1 LRPARPGAAT
11 QGLAANTHRER
22 VALVTGA
29 AGGIGAATA
38 RTLAADGAAVV
49 VHDLRRDGRLG
60 ELAAELG
67 DAAHALAADLRDPAA
82 ADALW
87 HEALAWRGHV
97 DVLVNNAGIYEA
109 ASPDGDL
116 ATWHASWERTLAIC
130 LVAPAAL
137 CRAAIATFREQPGGG
152 VIVNLAS
159 RAAWRGEDAD
169 YWHYAA
175 AKAGVVAM
183 TKTIARQYGRQGVTA
198 FAVAPGFV
206 DTPFNAPAVAE
217 HGMELFVNDT
227 ALGEVAQPQDVANVI
242 AFLASGKARHAT
254 GATID
259 VNTASYVR

>member
-1 LRPARPGAAT
+1 MST
-11 QGLAANTHRER
+11 ERER
-22 VALVTGA
+22 VVLVTGA
-29 AGGIGAATA
+29 AGGIGSATA
-38 RTLAADGAAVV
+38 RTLVAEGAAVV
-49 VHDLRRDGRLG
+49 IHDVRREGRLV
-60 ELAAELG
+60 ELADELG
-67 DAAHALAADLRDPAA
+67 DAAQALTADLSDPAS
-82 ADALW
+82 ADTLW
-87 HEALAWRGHV
+87 GESLAWRGHV
-97 DVLVNNAGIYEA
+97 DVLVNNAGIYEPADPEADLPAWQA
-109 ASPDGDL
+109 A
-116 ATWHASWERTLAIC
+116 WERTLAIC
-130 LVAPAAL
+130 LVSPAAL
-137 CRAAIATFREQPGGG
+137 CRAAIKSFRDQPGGG
-152 VIVNLAS
+152 IIVNLAS
-159 RAAWRGEDAD
+159 RAGWRGEDPE

-217 HGMELFVNDT
+217 HGIELFVNDT

>member
-1 LRPARPGAAT
+1 MST
-11 QGLAANTHRER
+11 QRER
-22 VALVTGA
+22 VVLVTGA

-38 RTLAADGAAVV
+38 RTLAAEGAAVV
-49 VHDLRRDGRLG
+49 LHDLRREGRLG
-60 ELAAELG
+60 ELADELG
-67 DAAHALAADLRDPAA
+67 DAAHALTADLTDPAA

-87 HEALAWRGHV
+87 HEAVAWRGHV

-109 ASPDGDL
+109 ADPGGDL
-116 ATWHASWERTLAIC
+116 AAWQAAWERTLAIC
-130 LVAPAAL
+130 LVSPAAL
-137 CRAAIATFREQPGGG
+137 CRAAIASFREQPGGG
-152 VIVNLAS
+152 IIVSLAS

-217 HGMELFVNDT
+217 HGMQLFVDDT

>member
-1 LRPARPGAAT
+1 MS
-11 QGLAANTHRER
+11 RER
-22 VALVTGA
+22 VVLVTGA

-38 RTLAADGAAVV
+38 RTLVADGGSVV
-49 VHDLRRDGRLG
+49 VHDLRPGGRLG

-67 DAAHALAADLRDPAA
+67 GAAHALSADLSAPAA

-87 HEALAWRGHV
+87 REAVAWRGHV

-109 ASPDGDL
+109 ASPDDDL
-116 ATWHASWERTLAIC
+116 ATWQAAWERTLAIC
-130 LVAPAAL
+130 PVSPAAL
-137 CRAAIATFREQPGGG
+137 CRAAISSFSEQPGGG
-152 VIVNLAS
+152 IIVNLAS
-159 RAAWRGEDAD
+159 RAAWRGEDAE

-217 HGMELFVNDT
+217 HGMEMFVKDT

-259 VNTASYVR
+259 VNSASYVR

>member
-1 LRPARPGAAT
+1 MSDGE
-11 QGLAANTHRER
+11 GR

-29 AGGIGAATA
+29 AGGIGSAIA
-38 RTLAADGAAVV
+38 RTLAGEGTAVV
-49 VHDLRRDGRLG
+49 VHDVRRDGRLAD
-60 ELAAELG
+60 LAAELG
-67 DAAHALAADLRDPAA
+67 DAGHALDADLSDPAA

-87 HEALAWRGHV
+87 HEAVAWRGRV

-109 ASPDGDL
+109 ARPDDDL
-116 ATWHASWERTLAIC
+116 ATWRASWERTLAVC
-130 LVAPAAL
+130 LLSPAAL
-137 CRAAIATFREQPGGG
+137 CRAAIASFRDQPGGG

-206 DTPFNAPAVAE
+206 DTAFNAPAVAE
-217 HGMELFVNDT
+217 HGMDLFVNDT
-227 ALGEVAQPQDVANVI
+227 ALGEVAQPQDVANVV

-259 VNTASYVR
+259 VNSASYVR